1 MATRVLE
8 PAPGLRGVTGEPWPG
23 VRYFSTWRVGG
34 VSLPPRDSLNL
45 GLHVGDDPLAV
56 RENRLRLRRALPGD
70 PLWLEQ
76 VHGTDV
82 FDADAAP
89 EDAAAG
95 PAPRA
100 DAAVTT
106 RRGRPLAIMT
116 ADCLPVV
123 LADEA
128 GTVLG
133 VAHAG
138 WRGLAAGVLENTLAA
153 MRRRAPAAR
162 GWRAW
167 IGPGIGPA
175 AFQVGAEVRE
185 AFLDQDPGL
194 AACFVF
200 QPDRGLF
207 AAGPPQGRKRPSGG
221 MGLDAGQSLRTGLRL
236 VNPSG
241 MQVARWMQAAEGCA
255 AWGPRWLADLA
266 GLARARLLR
275 AGVERV
281 EASGECTWTRADRY
295 FSHRR
300 DPGSGRQAALACLTD
315 PGALQGA
322 RWT

>member
-1 MATRVLE
+1 MLE
-8 PAPGLRGVTGEPWPG
+8 PAPGLRGVTGEPWTG

-34 VSLPPRDSLNL
+34 VSLAPRDSLNL
-45 GLHVGDDPLAV
+45 GAHVGDDPEAV
-56 RENRLRLRRALPGD
+56 RENRSRLRRALPD
-70 PLWLEQ
+70 EPVWLEQ
-76 VHGTDV
+76 VHGIDV

-89 EDAAAG
+89 ASVAAGSDAAGSDMAGIDAAG
-95 PAPRA
+95 PDAPAARAGAVPVPCA

-106 RRGRPLAIMT
+106 RRGLPLAIMT

-138 WRGLAAGVLENTLAA
+138 WRGLAAGVLENTLDA
-153 MRRRAPAAR
+153 MRRRAPDAR

-167 IGPGIGPA
+167 IGPGIGPR
-175 AFQVGAEVRE
+175 AFQVGPEVRE
-185 AFLDQDPGL
+185 AFLDLDAGL

-207 AAGPPQGRKRPSGG
+207 AAGPPQGKKRPLGG
-221 MGLDAGQSLRTGLRL
+221 Q
-236 VNPSG
+236 
-241 MQVARWMQAAEGCA
+241 QAAAGCA

-275 AGVERV
+275 AGVDRV

-300 DPGSGRQAALACLTD
+300 DPGSGRQATVACLTN
-315 PGALQGA
+315 PSGMQAA
-322 RWT
+322 RRA

>member
-1 MATRVLE
+1 MATTLIE
-8 PAPGLRGVTGEPWPG
+8 PAPGLRGVTGESWSG

-34 VSLPPRDSLNL
+34 VSQAPRDSLNL
-45 GLHVGDDPLAV
+45 GGHVGDDPAAV
-56 RENRLRLRRALPGD
+56 RENRLRLRRPLPDD

-76 VHGTDV
+76 VHGTAV

-89 EDAAAG
+89 GESPHAG
-95 PAPRA
+95 REAGASFPCA

-106 RRGRPLAIMT
+106 LRGRPLAIMT

-138 WRGLAAGVLENTLAA
+138 WRGLAAGVLENTLDA
-153 MRRRAPAAR
+153 MRRRAPRAR

-167 IGPGIGPA
+167 VGPGIGPA
-175 AFQVGAEVRE
+175 AFQVGPEVRA
-185 AFLDQDPGL
+185 AFVDRDPGL
-194 AACFVF
+194 AVCFERETVG
-200 QPDRGLF
+200 D
-207 AAGPPQGRKRPSGG
+207 
-221 MGLDAGQSLRTGLRL
+221 
-236 VNPSG
+236 
-241 MQVARWMQAAEGCA
+241 
-255 AWGPRWLADLA
+255 RWLADLA

-275 AGVERV
+275 AGVDRV
-281 EASGECTWTRADRY
+281 ETSGECTWTRADRY

-300 DPGSGRQAALACLTD
+300 DPGSGRQATLAYLAH

-322 RWT
+322 RWA

>member
-1 MATRVLE
+1 MATTVLE
-8 PAPGLRGVTGEPWPG
+8 PAPGLRGVTGEPWTG
-23 VRYFSTWRVGG
+23 VRYFSTWRTGG
-34 VSLPPRDSLNL
+34 VSRAPRDSLNL
-45 GLHVGDDPLAV
+45 GAHVGDDPSAV
-56 RENRLRLRRALPGD
+56 RENRLRLRRALPGE

-76 VHGTDV
+76 VHGTAV

-89 EDAAAG
+89 ASGPGTVEAAG
-95 PAPRA
+95 SGAPAARAGAASVPCA

-106 RRGRPLAIMT
+106 LHDRPLAIMT

-123 LADEA
+123 LADGA

-138 WRGLAAGVLENTLAA
+138 WRGLAAGVLENTLDA

-175 AFQVGAEVRE
+175 AFQVGPEVRE
-185 AFLDQDPGL
+185 AFIGPGGRPDWD
-194 AACFVF
+194 VF
-200 QPDRGLF
+200 FSAEPDGAHWR
-207 AAGPPQGRKRPSGG
+207 
-221 MGLDAGQSLRTGLRL
+221 
-236 VNPSG
+236 
-241 MQVARWMQAAEGCA
+241 
-255 AWGPRWLADLA
+255 ADLA

-275 AGVERV
+275 AGVDRV

-300 DPGSGRQAALACLTD
+300 DPGSGRQATLAYLV
-315 PGALQGA
+315 
-322 RWT
+322 

>member
-1 MATRVLE
+1 MATTVLE
-8 PAPGLRGVTGEPWPG
+8 PAPGLRGVTGEPWTG

-34 VSLPPRDSLNL
+34 VSLAPRDSLNL
-45 GLHVGDDPLAV
+45 GTHVGDDPEAV
-56 RENRLRLRRALPGD
+56 RENRSRLRRALPD
-70 PLWLEQ
+70 EPVWLEQ

-89 EDAAAG
+89 ASDA
-95 PAPRA
+95 PVPRA

-138 WRGLAAGVLENTLAA
+138 WRGLAAGVLENTLDA

-162 GWRAW
+162 WRAW
-167 IGPGIGPA
+167 IGPGIGPR
-175 AFQVGAEVRE
+175 AFQVGPEVRE
-185 AFLDQDPGL
+185 AFLDLDAGL
-194 AACFVF
+194 EACFVF

-207 AAGPPQGRKRPSGG
+207 AAGPSEGEKRLLGG
-221 MGLDAGQSLRTGLRL
+221 Q
-236 VNPSG
+236 
-241 MQVARWMQAAEGCA
+241 QAAAGRA

-275 AGVERV
+275 AGVDRV

-300 DPGSGRQAALACLTD
+300 DPGSGRQATVACLTD
-315 PGALQGA
+315 PSGMRAA
-322 RWT
+322 RRA